1 MRFDGYQYD
10 ARYKIKQGL
19 KYAGR
24 QMEKQQ
30 SAERK
35 ETSAGLFCKF
45 CGNPMPLKSAEASLK
60 PDHDLITYECIKCGH
75 SMCREVRYR

>member
-1 MRFDGYQYD
+1 LRFDGYQYD

-35 ETSAGLFCKF
+35 ETSAGLFCVF
-45 CGNPMPLKSAEASLK
+45 LHHQQSIPRRAPQLLVQS
-60 PDHDLITYECIKCGH
+60 DLAYDN
-75 SMCREVRYR
+75 EVCCNRGKGPGGG